1 MNDITLDA
9 APLDD
14 GVRSALTPEGGR
26 GAVLLKSAARNRV
39 APVTFMTFA
48 QACDALQLSEK
59 TLRKLIATGEL
70 HACKVGAQ
78 WRIRSDD
85 FENFGRHDCHSI
97 NAATSGTT
105 ASHSRAS
112 AIAARPTATAR
123 VTRASL
129 KSANGVMLSWEAH
142 RARKKT
148 GV

>member
-1 MNDITLDA
+1 MAISL
-9 APLDD
+9 
-14 GVRSALTPEGGR
+14 S
-26 GAVLLKSAARNRV
+26 
-39 APVTFMTFA
+39 FMTFSEV
-48 QACDALQLSEK
+48 CKALQVSDK
-59 TLRKLIATGEL
+59 TARNLIATGEL
-70 HACKVGAQ
+70 PACKVGAQ

-85 FENFGRHDCHSI
+85 FENFGRGDCHSI

-105 ASHSRAS
+105 ALHLRAS

-123 VTRASL
+123 ATRASS